1 MSSKTLQKIR
11 QLRNDKN
18 LTQEFVAEQIG
29 CSQSHYAK
37 LENGKVKLN
46 LATIHKIAS
55 VLEVNINELMD

>member
-1 MSSKTLQKIR
+1 MFSKTLLKIR

-18 LTQEFVAEQIG
+18 LTQEFVADKIG
-29 CSQSHYAK
+29 VSQSHYAK

-55 VLEVNINELMD
+55 VLEVNITELMD

>member
-46 LATIHKIAS
+46 LVTINKIAS
-55 VLEVNINELMD
+55 VLEVNVNELMD

>member
-46 LATIHKIAS
+46 LVTINKIAS
-55 VLEVNINELMD
+55 VLEVNANELMD

>member
-37 LENGKVKLN
+37 VENGKVKLN
-46 LATIHKIAS
+46 LVTINKIAS
-55 VLEVNINELMD
+55 VLEVNVNELMD

>member
-18 LTQEFVAEQIG
+18 LTQEFVADKIG
-29 CSQSHYAK
+29 VSQSHYAK

-55 VLEVNINELMD
+55 VLEINVAELMD

>member
-46 LATIHKIAS
+46 LVTINKIAS
-55 VLEVNINELMD
+55 VLEVNATELMD

>member
-18 LTQEFVAEQIG
+18 LTQEFVAQQIG

-46 LATIHKIAS
+46 LVTINKIAS
-55 VLEVNINELMD
+55 VLEVNATELMD

>member
-11 QLRNDKN
+11 QIRNDKN

-37 LENGKVKLN
+37 LENGKVKLSIEI
-46 LATIHKIAS
+46 LQKISTVFKLS
-55 VLEVNINELMD
+55 VSELLE